1 MTTEHE
7 TPITPT
13 YEFPE
18 EADMQAFRADP
29 TKACEGMQRKYLGQ
43 TYQEFLPSRE
53 ALQDHQGEAPEWY
66 ALEDQKNLNPFTHE
80 EKVIKVLVKLPEKSN
95 QELIEE
101 KIEELKIKI
110 ILGTISKEE
119 MKTLELLT
127 R

>member
-1 MTTEHE
+1 MTTELE

-13 YEFPE
+13 YEFSE

-29 TKACEGMQRKYLGQ
+29 KQACEGMQRKYLWL

-53 ALQDHQGEAPEWY
+53 ALQDHQGEVPEWY
-66 ALEDQKNLNPFTHE
+66 ALEDQKYLNPFTHE
-80 EKVIKVLVKLPEKSN
+80 EKVIKVLQKLPEKSN

-101 KIEELKIKI
+101 KIEELKIKV